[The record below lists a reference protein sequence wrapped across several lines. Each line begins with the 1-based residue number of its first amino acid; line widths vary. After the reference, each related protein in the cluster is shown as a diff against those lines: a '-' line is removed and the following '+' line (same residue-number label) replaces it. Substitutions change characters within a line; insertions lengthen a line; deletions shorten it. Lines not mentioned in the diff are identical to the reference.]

1 MFLVGVHPIRDI
13 RQSQSQDA
21 ESQLNAKSQEVGTLS
36 AKAEAKT
43 GKQQALLPGAAGMVL
58 CGQHIAQKNGEI
70 LNLELISERFGV
82 SSFDVTFVAGKC
94 FIDLIQSKM
103 SRKLKFISQISETG
117 RCWGWDGTNV
127 GNQVLLN
134 RPSGGGFN
142 PTHLMGMVNTSLLKI
157 KKKRLSFWKN
167 TVFQMSTPNFP

>member
-58 CGQHIAQKNGEI
+58 CGQNIAKKTGKSLI
-70 LNLELISERFGV
+70 WSWYLKDLEF
-82 SSFDVTFVAGKC
+82 
-94 FIDLIQSKM
+94 
-103 SRKLKFISQISETG
+103 
-117 RCWGWDGTNV
+117 
-127 GNQVLLN
+127 QVLMLH
-134 RPSGGGFN
+134 SW
-142 PTHLMGMVNTSLLKI
+142 LVSVLL
-157 KKKRLSFWKN
+157 
-167 TVFQMSTPNFP
+167 T